1 MTASAPTYETV
12 THGKAPAWHQKHAR
26 ILYGAI
32 GVFGVLGLWEFG
44 SRAGFINDFFFSRPS
59 AIAAAAPV
67 VLATK
72 SNASFWVHAGYSF
85 AEFGIGY
92 VMAIVLAIP
101 IGLAAG
107 WYNRLQ
113 HVLDPWFNFLNSLPR
128 FALLPV
134 IVIWVGLGIESKIA
148 VVFLGA
154 FFSIVIP
161 TTQGVRTVDRRYL
174 DVANSFESSRRR
186 MFLNVVLPSTVPY
199 IVTGLR
205 LGIARALIG
214 VVTGELY
221 SAKYGLGFLIKQASD
236 NFQTDRLLF
245 VVLIFTFTGIVGV
258 ESVRRVEN
266 YFQRWRPI
274 KGVAQ

>member
-12 THGKAPAWHQKHAR
+12 TRGRPPAWHEKHAR
-26 ILYGAI
+26 ILYGVV
-32 GVFGVLGLWEFG
+32 GVVGVLLLWELG
-44 SRAGFINDFFFSRPS
+44 ARAGIINEFFFSRPT
-59 AIAAAAPV
+59 AIVAAAPV

-72 SNASFWVHAGYSF
+72 SNATFGVHAGYSF

-92 VMAIVLAIP
+92 LLAIALAIP

-107 WYNRLQ
+107 WYRRLQ
-113 HVLDPWFNFLNSLPR
+113 FVLDPWFNFLNSLPR

-161 TTQGVRTVDRRYL
+161 TIQGVRTVDRRYL
-174 DVANSFESSRRR
+174 DVANSFASSRRR
-186 MFLNVVLPSTVPY
+186 MFVNVVLPSTVPY

-236 NFQTDRLLF
+236 QFQTDRLLF
-245 VVLIFTFTGIVGV
+245 VVLIFTFTGIIGV
-258 ESVRRVEN
+258 ESVRRVEQ